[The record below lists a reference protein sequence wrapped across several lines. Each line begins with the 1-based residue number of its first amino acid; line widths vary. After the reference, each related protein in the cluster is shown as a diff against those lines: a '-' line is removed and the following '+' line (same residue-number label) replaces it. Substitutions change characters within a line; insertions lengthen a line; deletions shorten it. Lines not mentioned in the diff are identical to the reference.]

1 MNSSDQHLQSLV
13 AQLAQDGHQE
23 ISVVRLPSQVNRKQ
37 KTMFAPKNRKQLRAK
52 VEA

>member
-1 MNSSDQHLQSLV
+1 MNSDQQLQSLV

-23 ISVVRLPSQVNRKQ
+23 ISVVRLPSQAKRKQ
-37 KTMFAPKNRKQLRAK
+37 KSLYTPKNRKQIRAK